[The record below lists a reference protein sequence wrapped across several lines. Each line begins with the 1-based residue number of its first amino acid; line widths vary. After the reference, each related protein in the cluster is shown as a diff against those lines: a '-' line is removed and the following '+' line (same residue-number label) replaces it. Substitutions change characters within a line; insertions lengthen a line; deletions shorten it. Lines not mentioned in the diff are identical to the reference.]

1 MGFLFP
7 SLSEKN
13 SKNIGLKHWL
23 KVVILISITC
33 LLTWYGK
40 YHKPNPRLTRVNNFA
55 VWVIPHKNGL
65 GVLAVLP
72 NDDND
77 SNKTETG
84 LRIWIS
90 PPDSLLAF
98 ERNSAVRYRGKN
110 ILVIGD
116 SLGEQLKRDML
127 STLDSSGNFYWLGPL
142 GEELTGEDVFLEL
155 KFFDGKPQDYIFDL
169 IYGGHKLRFF
179 GSQTAVDSTAEEP
192 LSVGVLMFKP
202 ENENEPP
209 FKNSSEIQS
218 LIWKG
223 KTEEGVASSR
233 IALNYPDAMAL
244 ISFSKKIGL
253 SAKRM
258 RLKDW
263 NPEL

>member
-23 KVVILISITC
+23 RVAILISVTC

-40 YHKPNPRLTRVNNFA
+40 YYKPQPRLTRVNNFA
-55 VWVIPHKNGL
+55 VWVIPHKNCL

-77 SNKTETG
+77 SNKTESG

-116 SLGEQLKRDML
+116 SLGEQLKQDML

-142 GEELTGEDVFLEL
+142 GKELTGEDVLAEL

-169 IYGGHKLRFF
+169 IYEGHKLRFF
-179 GSQTAVDSTAEEP
+179 GSQTALDSVAEEP
-192 LSVGVLMFKP
+192 LSTGVLMFKP

-209 FKNSSEIQS
+209 FKNSSQIQS
-218 LIWKG
+218 LIWRG
-223 KTEEGVASSR
+223 KTEKGAEPSR
-233 IALNYPDAMAL
+233 IALNYTDTMAL
-244 ISFSKKIGL
+244 ISNNKKIGL

-258 RLKDW
+258 HLKDW